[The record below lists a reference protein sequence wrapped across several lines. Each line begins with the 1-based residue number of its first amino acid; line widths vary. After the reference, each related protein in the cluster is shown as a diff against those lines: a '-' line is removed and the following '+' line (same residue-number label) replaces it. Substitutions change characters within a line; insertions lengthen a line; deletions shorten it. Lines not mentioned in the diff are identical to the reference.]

1 MSGWA
6 IDPVAVD
13 EIMTAVGEL
22 RPDLDAAVSDYR
34 VETSLSYLQW
44 GGVLTMDVQAAVVN
58 LLADQQ
64 ARLAN
69 IATRVDAGRIGVS
82 LAAAAYDG
90 GADDMCEEFQ
100 TEMVATAASGDFGFF
115 QPYLEMP

>member
-6 IDPVAVD
+6 IDPIAVD

-44 GGVLTMDVQAAVVN
+44 GRVLAMDVQTAVLN
-58 LLADQQ
+58 LLADQR
-64 ARLAN
+64 ARLTN
-69 IATRVDAGRIGVS
+69 IATRVEAGRVGAS

-90 GADDMCEEFQ
+90 SADDMCEELQ
-100 TEMVATAASGDFGFF
+100 TEMVATAASGDSG
-115 QPYLEMP
+115 YV